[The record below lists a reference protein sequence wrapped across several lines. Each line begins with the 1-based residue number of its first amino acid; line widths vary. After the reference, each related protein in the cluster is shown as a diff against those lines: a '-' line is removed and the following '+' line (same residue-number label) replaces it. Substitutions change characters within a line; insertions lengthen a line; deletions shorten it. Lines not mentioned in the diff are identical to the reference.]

1 MLVHISVADYEFC
14 LMYAIFLC
22 HIILFLKQQQ
32 QSSHELLLLLLLR
45 LKHSF
50 SEKEESGRVSE

>member
-1 MLVHISVADYEFC
+1 
-14 LMYAIFLC
+14 LC

>member
-1 MLVHISVADYEFC
+1 
-14 LMYAIFLC
+14 MYAVFLC

-32 QSSHELLLLLLLR
+32 QSSHDLLLR